1 MGPLTDLLSGQIDL
15 MSDTL
20 TVSQAPI
27 LAGTI
32 RGLGVTSPA
41 AWPTLPGVPAIAE
54 TIPGFDVR
62 SWTGLVTTKGTSPAV
77 IERLNR
83 EVRRA
88 LALPALKQRLEEM
101 GNEVRAGSP
110 DELGQ
115 RIVADIA
122 RWTEVI
128 RAAHVPQQ

>member
-1 MGPLTDLLSGQIDL
+1 MATRSRGCLRDRWPMGSASRSG
-15 MSDTL
+15 S
-20 TVSQAPI
+20 
-27 LAGTI
+27 GT
-32 RGLGVTSPA
+32 RPARPATSSPA

-54 TIPGFDVR
+54 SIPGFDVR
-62 SWTGLVTTKGTSPAV
+62 SWTGLVTTKGTPPAV

-122 RWTEVI
+122 RWTELI